1 MQLTSGACDERER
14 ERVSERESL
23 MKSNVD
29 HCTSRRI
36 RFTTTMMILL
46 TNIIN
51 CAIFKLANFKNCNK
65 RINMDFCWVLIFNEE
80 LNAGNANEILECLC
94 M

>member
-1 MQLTSGACDERER
+1 MQLTSGACNEREK
-14 ERVSERESL
+14 ESERESL

-29 HCTSRRI
+29 HCTSKKT
-36 RFTTTMMILL
+36 RFTTTKMILL

-65 RINMDFCWVLIFNEE
+65 RINMDFC
-80 LNAGNANEILECLC
+80 
-94 M
+94 

>member
-14 ERVSERESL
+14 ARACERESL

-29 HCTSRRI
+29 HCTSKKT
-36 RFTTTMMILL
+36 RFATTKMILL

-65 RINMDFCWVLIFNEE
+65 RINMDFC
-80 LNAGNANEILECLC
+80 
-94 M
+94 